1 MVTVIDCVITVI
13 IFHPDQVQNESII
26 GIPET
31 IFKEY
36 LQVLMTSQM
45 SGRQLESKARGY
57 LKQVW
62 KVCPMSAKCDLGHY
76 KGL

>member
-13 IFHPDQVQNESII
+13 SFPPDQVQNERAI
-26 GIPET
+26 GILET
-31 IFKEY
+31 LFKEY

-45 SGRQLESKARGY
+45 FRRQLESKARGY

-62 KVCPMSAKCDLGHY
+62 KVCPMNAKWDLGHY